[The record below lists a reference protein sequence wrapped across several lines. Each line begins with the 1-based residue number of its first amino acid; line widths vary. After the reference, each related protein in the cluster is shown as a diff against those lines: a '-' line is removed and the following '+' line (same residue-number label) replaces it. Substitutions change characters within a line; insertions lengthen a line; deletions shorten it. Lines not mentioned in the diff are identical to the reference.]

1 MKNIELVEECKKGIS
16 IKNNRIAYFD
26 ILNILA
32 ILAVVAMHCNG
43 IVHGDPRV
51 RAWDTSLIVDCI
63 FYWAVPVFLCFRE
76 HH

>member
-1 MKNIELVEECKKGIS
+1 MKNVEILETEKRELY
-16 IKNNRIAYFD
+16 IKSNRIVYFD

-43 IVHGDPRV
+43 IVHGNPRI
-51 RAWDTSLIVDCI
+51 RAWNSSLIVDCI
-63 FYWAVPVFLCFRE
+63 FYWAVPVFLCFRG